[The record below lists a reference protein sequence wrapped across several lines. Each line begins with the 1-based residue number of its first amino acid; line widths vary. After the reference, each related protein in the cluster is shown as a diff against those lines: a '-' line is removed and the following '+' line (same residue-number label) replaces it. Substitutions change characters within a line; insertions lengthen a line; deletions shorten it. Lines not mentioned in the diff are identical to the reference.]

1 MRDRAACQAA
11 TDFADGI
18 ASRFHARPKD
28 CSQKTVNT
36 LPSTAARPAII
47 EDPSNLWIVHPL
59 ADRLLPAALRL
70 GIHPNTVSFTGMGC
84 GALAGWC
91 YWHWQQPVYVV
102 AGFVLMV
109 GWHIMDGLDG
119 KLARASGK
127 TSPMGRL
134 IDGLCDY
141 LTFVFVLL
149 PIALSFADWRA
160 TLLLAV
166 VSGAL
171 HAVQSAWYEG
181 EREAW
186 KRRARGVFITEVR
199 PPSGLGIEG
208 LYNRVEQSLG
218 SGARA
223 IDHALAANPAGLP
236 AYLAASAP
244 LVRGLCILSANNRTI
259 VIALACLAGN
269 PRLYWYWEI
278 AALSLI
284 ALVMAMLRRRR
295 ETDVINTVFALPA
308 TPPLA
313 G

>member
-1 MRDRAACQAA
+1 M
-11 TDFADGI
+11 
-18 ASRFHARPKD
+18 
-28 CSQKTVNT
+28 NT
-36 LPSTAARPAII
+36 LPSVAARPAII

-59 ADRLLPAALRL
+59 ADKLLPAALRL
-70 GIHPNTVSFTGMGC
+70 GIHPNMVSFTGMGC

-91 YWHWQQPVYVV
+91 YWHWQQPVYVL
-102 AGFVLMV
+102 AGFLLMV

-127 TSPMGRL
+127 TSPLGRL

-141 LTFVFVLL
+141 LTFLFVLL
-149 PIALSFADWRA
+149 PIALSFADWQA
-160 TLLLAV
+160 TLALAV

-186 KRRARGVFITEVR
+186 KRRARGVFVTEVR

-208 LYNRVEQSLG
+208 LYNRVEQALG

-223 IDHALAANPAGLP
+223 IDHALAAHPAGLST
-236 AYLAASAP
+236 YLAASAP

-259 VIALACLAGN
+259 AIALACLVGN

-278 AALSLI
+278 AALTVI
-284 ALVMAMLRRRR
+284 ALAMALFLRRR
-295 ETDVINTVFALPA
+295 EAEVISAVDRLPPPLPA

>member
-1 MRDRAACQAA
+1 M
-11 TDFADGI
+11 I
-18 ASRFHARPKD
+18 VNSIP
-28 CSQKTVNT
+28 TV
-36 LPSTAARPAII
+36 AARPAII
-47 EDPSNLWIVHPL
+47 EDPSNLWLVHPM

-70 GIHPNTVSFTGMGC
+70 GIHPNAVSFTGMGC

-91 YWHWQQPVYVV
+91 YWHWQQPAYVV
-102 AGFVLMV
+102 AGFLFMV

-127 TSPMGRL
+127 TSPLGRL

-141 LTFVFVLL
+141 LTFIFVLL
-149 PIALSFADWRA
+149 PIALSFADWQA
-160 TLLLAV
+160 TLVLASI
-166 VSGAL
+166 SGAL

-186 KRRARGVFITEVR
+186 KRRARGVFTTEAR
-199 PPSGLGIEG
+199 PLSGLGIET

-223 IDHALAANPAGLP
+223 IDHALASNTTGL
-236 AYLAASAP
+236 ATYLAASAP
-244 LVRGLCILSANNRTI
+244 LVRGLCVLSANNRTI
-259 VIALACLAGN
+259 AIALACLLGN
-269 PRLYWYWEI
+269 PQLYWYWEI

-284 ALVMAMLRRRR
+284 AVVMAVLLRRR
-295 ETDVINTVFALPA
+295 EAAVISAVGALPVPMPV

>member
-1 MRDRAACQAA
+1 M
-11 TDFADGI
+11 T
-18 ASRFHARPKD
+18 
-28 CSQKTVNT
+28 TV
-36 LPSTAARPAII
+36 AARPAII

-59 ADRLLPAALRL
+59 ADRLLPGALRL

-91 YWHWQQPVYVV
+91 YWHWQQPGHVI
-102 AGFVLMV
+102 AGFLFMV

-127 TSPMGRL
+127 TSPLGRL

-141 LTFVFVLL
+141 LTFIFVLL
-149 PIALSFADWRA
+149 PIALSFDDWQT
-160 TLLLAV
+160 TLTLAV

-186 KRRARGVFITEVR
+186 KRRARGVFVTEIR

-208 LYNRVEQSLG
+208 LYNRVEQALG

-223 IDHALAANPAGLP
+223 IDHALAACPAGLST
-236 AYLAASAP
+236 YLAASAP

-259 VIALACLAGN
+259 AIALACLIGN

-278 AALSLI
+278 VALSVI
-284 ALVMAMLRRRR
+284 AVVMAAMLRRR
-295 ETDVINTVFALPA
+295 EAAVINEVINAVDPLTA

>member
-1 MRDRAACQAA
+1 
-11 TDFADGI
+11 
-18 ASRFHARPKD
+18 
-28 CSQKTVNT
+28 VNT
-36 LPSTAARPAII
+36 LPPVAARPAII
-47 EDPSNLWIVHPL
+47 EDPSNLRIVHPL
-59 ADRLLPAALRL
+59 SDRLLPAALRL

-91 YWHWQQPVYVV
+91 YWHWQQPAYVV
-102 AGFVLMV
+102 AGFLLMV
-109 GWHIMDGLDG
+109 GWHVMDGLDG

-127 TSPMGRL
+127 TSPLGRL

-141 LTFVFVLL
+141 LTFIFVLL
-149 PIALSFADWRA
+149 PIALSFADWQA
-160 TLLLAV
+160 TLALAI

-186 KRRARGVFITEVR
+186 KRRARGVFVTEVR

-208 LYNRVEQSLG
+208 LYNRVEQALG

-223 IDHALAANPAGLP
+223 IDHALAAHPAGL
-236 AYLAASAP
+236 ATYLAASAP
-244 LVRGLCILSANNRTI
+244 LVRRLSILSANNRTI
-259 VIALACLAGN
+259 AIALACLAGN

-284 ALVMAMLRRRR
+284 ALAMAVLLRRR
-295 ETDVINTVFALPA
+295 EAEVVAGFGAVPPALPV